1 MRIPEVSVIIPTY
14 NRADLLPQAVESVLS
29 QSYTDFEL
37 IVVDDGSTDSTQEVI
52 SEHRKLKY
60 LFQENL
66 GVSAARNQGIR
77 MARGR
82 YICFLD
88 SDDLWLNDK
97 LKEQIRLMRD
107 HPEIRVSYTD
117 EIWMREG
124 KRVNPGKR
132 HRKYSGWILKRL
144 LPLCLIS
151 PSSVMI
157 ERGVFA
163 EVGLFDESLPVCEDY
178 DLWLR
183 IGSRMPIYLV
193 EEPLIVKRGGRAD
206 QLSHIYWGQDR
217 FRIKALVKLL
227 SQDGVGEREGV
238 LAVLQEKCRIYG
250 QGCIKR
256 GRIEEG
262 QCYLNLP
269 QLMRERL

>member
-1 MRIPEVSVIIPTY
+1 VRIPEVSVIIPTY